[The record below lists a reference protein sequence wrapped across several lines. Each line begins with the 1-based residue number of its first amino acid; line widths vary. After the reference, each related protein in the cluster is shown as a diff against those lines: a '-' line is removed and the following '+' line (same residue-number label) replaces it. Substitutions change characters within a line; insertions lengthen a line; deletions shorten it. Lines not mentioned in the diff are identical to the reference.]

1 MNEQPARG
9 QFGIGEVLAQ
19 LRPEF
24 ADISTS
30 KIRFLEAEGLIE
42 PARSR
47 SGYRR
52 FSAADIERLRYILTM
67 QRDSY
72 LPLRVIRERLAMK
85 GAGEV
90 GGAETAN
97 GQHPE
102 SRAPAEMTRRQ
113 LLDAAEISEAEL
125 TELEDYGLIRRVGRQ
140 YGADALAV
148 ARALA
153 ALRQYGVQAR
163 HLRAVKA
170 AADREANLVEQ
181 VVAPQL
187 RQRGPGARDAAART
201 AWQIADLTLR
211 LHATLVESALA
222 EAGLASAPLHARI
235 FELETLDPAG
245 NLGNLGNLGPAGS
258 GPPQHAQ
265 IPQGAERAPDVT
277 GPAAGGLRSASGR
290 LRVYLGKGSGG
301 QQRFPQAREDGAV
314 VRQMEVIGVRVEMP
328 SNSPIVLLKEAQGDR
343 YLPIWIGAVEATAIA
358 FAQQGMVSLRPL
370 THDLFRDVLEVLN
383 VQLRTVNITALRDG
397 IFYADLVFSN
407 GAEVSARPS
416 DSIALALRTGAQI
429 FASEEILDEA
439 GVAIPDEQED
449 QEGEVEKFRE
459 FLDTISPEDFGR
471 AT

>member
-1 MNEQPARG
+1 MSEPMGRG

-19 LRPEF
+19 LQPEF
-24 ADISTS
+24 PDISTS

-72 LPLRVIRERLAMK
+72 LPLRVIRERLADGAEGAR
-85 GAGEV
+85 GAG
-90 GGAETAN
+90 GAHGSD
-97 GQHPE
+97 GQSPE
-102 SRAPAEMTRRQ
+102 GRSPADMTRRQ
-113 LLDAAEISEAEL
+113 LLDAAGISEAEL

-163 HLRAVKA
+163 HLRPVKA
-170 AADREANLVEQ
+170 AADRAANLVEQ

-211 LHATLVESALA
+211 LHATLVESALG
-222 EAGLASAPLHARI
+222 EAGLASAPLHARV
-235 FELETLDPAG
+235 FEFEATGASG
-245 NLGNLGNLGPAGS
+245 QAGS
-258 GPPQHAQ
+258 GP
-265 IPQGAERAPDVT
+265 APDAV

-301 QQRFPQAREDGAV
+301 QQRFPRH
-314 VRQMEVIGVRVEMP
+314 VRTE
-328 SNSPIVLLKEAQGDR
+328 L
-343 YLPIWIGAVEATAIA
+343 
-358 FAQQGMVSLRPL
+358 
-370 THDLFRDVLEVLN
+370 
-383 VQLRTVNITALRDG
+383 
-397 IFYADLVFSN
+397 
-407 GAEVSARPS
+407 
-416 DSIALALRTGAQI
+416 
-429 FASEEILDEA
+429 
-439 GVAIPDEQED
+439 
-449 QEGEVEKFRE
+449 
-459 FLDTISPEDFGR
+459 
-471 AT
+471 

>member
-1 MNEQPARG
+1 MSEPEGRG

-24 ADISTS
+24 PDISTS
-30 KIRFLEAEGLIE
+30 KIRFLETEGLIE

-47 SGYRR
+47 SGYRK
-52 FSAADIERLRYILTM
+52 FSAGDIERLRYILTM

-72 LPLRVIRERLAMK
+72 LPLRVIRERLVMK

-90 GGAETAN
+90 AGETAN
-97 GQHPE
+97 GQHPAG
-102 SRAPAEMTRRQ
+102 RTTAEMTRHQ

-140 YGADALAV
+140 YGGDALAV

-222 EAGLASAPLHARI
+222 EAGLASAPLRAREY
-235 FELETLDPAG
+235 ELEA
-245 NLGNLGNLGPAGS
+245 LGPAS
-258 GPPQHAQ
+258 TQQPS
-265 IPQGAERAPDVT
+265 DVA

-449 QEGEVEKFRE
+449 EVEKFRE

>member
-1 MNEQPARG
+1 MPETAG

-24 ADISTS
+24 PDISTS

-52 FSAADIERLRYILTM
+52 FSTTDIERLRYILTM

-72 LPLRVIRERLAMK
+72 LPLRVIRERLSD
-85 GAGEV
+85 GA
-90 GGAETAN
+90 
-97 GQHPE
+97 PE
-102 SRAPAEMTRRQ
+102 SEPDGGDPAGRAPADLTRRQ
-113 LLDAAEISEAEL
+113 LLDAAGISEAEL

-170 AADREANLVEQ
+170 SADREANLVEQ

-187 RQRGPGARDAAART
+187 RQRGAGARDAAART

-211 LHATLVESALA
+211 LHATLMESALA
-222 EAGLASAPLHARI
+222 EAGLASAPLHARVLA
-235 FELETLDPAG
+235 LEPLNAT
-245 NLGNLGNLGPAGS
+245 GPGGS
-258 GPPQHAQ
+258 GPAQ
-265 IPQGAERAPDVT
+265 DVARRSAVPAS

-301 QQRFPQAREDGAV
+301 QQGFPRN
-314 VRQMEVIGVRVEMP
+314 VRTER
-328 SNSPIVLLKEAQGDR
+328 
-343 YLPIWIGAVEATAIA
+343 
-358 FAQQGMVSLRPL
+358 
-370 THDLFRDVLEVLN
+370 
-383 VQLRTVNITALRDG
+383 
-397 IFYADLVFSN
+397 
-407 GAEVSARPS
+407 
-416 DSIALALRTGAQI
+416 
-429 FASEEILDEA
+429 
-439 GVAIPDEQED
+439 
-449 QEGEVEKFRE
+449 
-459 FLDTISPEDFGR
+459 
-471 AT
+471 

>member
-1 MNEQPARG
+1 MSEPEGRG

-24 ADISTS
+24 PDISTS

-52 FSAADIERLRYILTM
+52 FSAPDIARLRYILTM

-72 LPLRVIRERLAMK
+72 LPLRVIRERLADD
-85 GAGEV
+85 GET
-90 GGAETAN
+90 GSAERQAN
-97 GQHPE
+97 GTD
-102 SRAPAEMTRRQ
+102 RTAADMTRRQ
-113 LLDAAEISEAEL
+113 LLDAADISDAEL

-140 YGADALAV
+140 YGRDALAV
-148 ARALA
+148 ARAVA
-153 ALRQYGVQAR
+153 ALHQYGVQAR

-170 AADREANLVEQ
+170 SADREANLVEQ

-222 EAGLASAPLHARI
+222 DAGLACGPLR
-235 FELETLDPAG
+235 AG
-245 NLGNLGNLGPAGS
+245 DYEPEAAGS
-258 GPPQHAQ
+258 GRDSGEGEPS
-265 IPQGAERAPDVT
+265 
-277 GPAAGGLRSASGR
+277 AGGLRSASGR
-290 LRVYLGKGSGG
+290 LRVYLGKGRGG
-301 QQRFPQAREDGAV
+301 QQRFPRAREDGAE

-439 GVAIPDEQED
+439 GVPIPDEQED
-449 QEGEVEKFRE
+449 EVEKFRE

-471 AT
+471 GT

>member
-1 MNEQPARG
+1 MSESG
-9 QFGIGEVLAQ
+9 SGYFGIGEVLAR

-24 ADISTS
+24 PDISTS

-52 FSAADIERLRYILTM
+52 FCSADVERLRHILTM

-72 LPLRVIRERLAMK
+72 LPLRVIRERLAD
-85 GAGEV
+85 GEAQE
-90 GGAETAN
+90 GTRPA
-97 GQHPE
+97 QPE
-102 SRAPAEMTRRQ
+102 DLTRRQ
-113 LLDAAEISEAEL
+113 LLDEAGIDEAEL

-140 YGADALAV
+140 YGRDALAI
-148 ARALA
+148 ARVVA

-170 AADREANLVEQ
+170 SADREANLVEQ

-211 LHATLVESALA
+211 LHTTLVESALA
-222 EAGLASAPLHARI
+222 EAGLAFTPRAGGYGLKSASAAASPV
-235 FELETLDPAG
+235 
-245 NLGNLGNLGPAGS
+245 
-258 GPPQHAQ
+258 
-265 IPQGAERAPDVT
+265 GAAPVADT
-277 GPAAGGLRSASGR
+277 ATPSAGGLRSASGR

-301 QQRFPQAREDGAV
+301 QQRFPEAREDGAV

-429 FASEEILDEA
+429 FASEEILEEA
-439 GVAIPDEQED
+439 GVPIPDEQED
-449 QEGEVEKFRE
+449 EVEKFRE
-459 FLDTISPEDFGR
+459 FLDNISPEDFGR

>member
-1 MNEQPARG
+1 VSAQEAGG

-24 ADISTS
+24 PDISTS

-72 LPLRVIRERLAMK
+72 LPLRVIRERLAD
-85 GAGEV
+85 
-90 GGAETAN
+90 GAE
-97 GQHPE
+97 
-102 SRAPAEMTRRQ
+102 APGDRQAATDMTRRQ
-113 LLDAAEISEAEL
+113 LLDAAEISDAEL
-125 TELEDYGLIRRVGRQ
+125 TELEDYGLVRRVGRQ

-170 AADREANLVEQ
+170 AADREANLIEQ

-187 RQRGPGARDAAART
+187 RQRGAGARDAAART

-222 EAGLASAPLHARI
+222 EAGLASAPLHARVL
-235 FELETLDPAG
+235 ELETLSA
-245 NLGNLGNLGPAGS
+245 AGS
-258 GPPQHAQ
+258 GAAQDAARHAAV
-265 IPQGAERAPDVT
+265 PVSGS
-277 GPAAGGLRSASGR
+277 AAGGLRSASGR

-301 QQRFPQAREDGAV
+301 QQRFPRH
-314 VRQMEVIGVRVEMP
+314 VRTE
-328 SNSPIVLLKEAQGDR
+328 L
-343 YLPIWIGAVEATAIA
+343 
-358 FAQQGMVSLRPL
+358 
-370 THDLFRDVLEVLN
+370 
-383 VQLRTVNITALRDG
+383 
-397 IFYADLVFSN
+397 
-407 GAEVSARPS
+407 
-416 DSIALALRTGAQI
+416 
-429 FASEEILDEA
+429 
-439 GVAIPDEQED
+439 
-449 QEGEVEKFRE
+449 
-459 FLDTISPEDFGR
+459 
-471 AT
+471 

>member
-1 MNEQPARG
+1 MSAPEAAPGARGEHHVSERSAGG

-24 ADISTS
+24 PDISTS

-72 LPLRVIRERLAMK
+72 LPLRVIRERLAD
-85 GAGEV
+85 G
-90 GGAETAN
+90 GGAAN
-97 GQHPE
+97 GQQRPA
-102 SRAPAEMTRRQ
+102 RAAADMTRRQ

-125 TELEDYGLIRRVGRQ
+125 TELEDYGLVRRVGRQ
-140 YGADALAV
+140 YAGDALAV

-222 EAGLASAPLHARI
+222 EAGLASAPLRAGDSG
-235 FELETLDPAG
+235 LEAEAPAEP
-245 NLGNLGNLGPAGS
+245 LGPAGA
-258 GPPQHAQ
+258 GP
-265 IPQGAERAPDVT
+265 RAPASGAVE
-277 GPAAGGLRSASGR
+277 PAAGGLRSASGR
-290 LRVYLGKGSGG
+290 LRVYLGKGRGG
-301 QQRFPQAREDGAV
+301 QQRFPQVREDGAV

-449 QEGEVEKFRE
+449 NEQEVEKFRE

>member
-1 MNEQPARG
+1 VSAQEAG
-9 QFGIGEVLAQ
+9 SQFGIGEVLAQ

-24 ADISTS
+24 PDISTS

-72 LPLRVIRERLAMK
+72 LPLRVIRERLAD
-85 GAGEV
+85 
-90 GGAETAN
+90 GAE
-97 GQHPE
+97 
-102 SRAPAEMTRRQ
+102 APGDRQAATDMTRRQ
-113 LLDAAEISEAEL
+113 LLDAAEISDAEL

-170 AADREANLVEQ
+170 AADREANLIEQ

-187 RQRGPGARDAAART
+187 RQRGAGARDAAART

-222 EAGLASAPLHARI
+222 EAGLASAPLHARVL
-235 FELETLDPAG
+235 ELETLSA
-245 NLGNLGNLGPAGS
+245 AGS
-258 GPPQHAQ
+258 GAAQDAARHAAV
-265 IPQGAERAPDVT
+265 PVSGS
-277 GPAAGGLRSASGR
+277 AAGGLRSASGR

-301 QQRFPQAREDGAV
+301 QQRFPRH
-314 VRQMEVIGVRVEMP
+314 VRTE
-328 SNSPIVLLKEAQGDR
+328 L
-343 YLPIWIGAVEATAIA
+343 
-358 FAQQGMVSLRPL
+358 
-370 THDLFRDVLEVLN
+370 
-383 VQLRTVNITALRDG
+383 
-397 IFYADLVFSN
+397 
-407 GAEVSARPS
+407 
-416 DSIALALRTGAQI
+416 
-429 FASEEILDEA
+429 
-439 GVAIPDEQED
+439 
-449 QEGEVEKFRE
+449 
-459 FLDTISPEDFGR
+459 
-471 AT
+471 

>member
-1 MNEQPARG
+1 MTSEQSARG

-19 LRPEF
+19 LQPEF
-24 ADISTS
+24 PDISTS

-72 LPLRVIRERLAMK
+72 LPLRVIRERLAD
-85 GAGEV
+85 GGEAADGQPPAG
-90 GGAETAN
+90 
-97 GQHPE
+97 
-102 SRAPAEMTRRQ
+102 PASADMTRRQ
-113 LLDAAEISEAEL
+113 LLDAAEISDAEL

-163 HLRAVKA
+163 HLRPVKA
-170 AADREANLVEQ
+170 AADRAANLVEQ

-211 LHATLVESALA
+211 LHATLVESALG
-222 EAGLASAPLHARI
+222 EAGLASAPLHARV
-235 FELETLDPAG
+235 FEFETHGASVQG
-245 NLGNLGNLGPAGS
+245 GS
-258 GPPQHAQ
+258 GP
-265 IPQGAERAPDVT
+265 APDAT

-301 QQRFPQAREDGAV
+301 Q
-314 VRQMEVIGVRVEMP
+314 
-328 SNSPIVLLKEAQGDR
+328 
-343 YLPIWIGAVEATAIA
+343 
-358 FAQQGMVSLRPL
+358 
-370 THDLFRDVLEVLN
+370 
-383 VQLRTVNITALRDG
+383 
-397 IFYADLVFSN
+397 
-407 GAEVSARPS
+407 AEVPRHV
-416 DSIALALRTGAQI
+416 RT
-429 FASEEILDEA
+429 EL
-439 GVAIPDEQED
+439 
-449 QEGEVEKFRE
+449 
-459 FLDTISPEDFGR
+459 
-471 AT
+471 

>member
-1 MNEQPARG
+1 MSEQSARG

-19 LRPEF
+19 LQPEF
-24 ADISTS
+24 PDISTS

-72 LPLRVIRERLAMK
+72 LPLRVIRERLADGEE
-85 GAGEV
+85 GAD
-90 GGAETAN
+90 
-97 GQHPE
+97 GQ
-102 SRAPAEMTRRQ
+102 SPAGRSPADMTRRQ
-113 LLDAAEISEAEL
+113 LLDAAEISDAEL

-163 HLRAVKA
+163 HLRPVKA
-170 AADREANLVEQ
+170 AADRAANLVEQ
-181 VVAPQL
+181 VIAPQL

-211 LHATLVESALA
+211 LHATLVESALG
-222 EAGLASAPLHARI
+222 EAGLASAPLHARV
-235 FELETLDPAG
+235 FEFEAPGASG
-245 NLGNLGNLGPAGS
+245 QAGS
-258 GPPQHAQ
+258 GP
-265 IPQGAERAPDVT
+265 APDAAD
-277 GPAAGGLRSASGR
+277 PAAGGLRSASGR

-439 GVAIPDEQED
+439 GVAIPEEPED
-449 QEGEVEKFRE
+449 NETEVEKFRE

>member
-1 MNEQPARG
+1 MSEQSARG

-19 LRPEF
+19 LQPEF
-24 ADISTS
+24 PDISTS

-52 FSAADIERLRYILTM
+52 FSAGDIERLRFILTM

-72 LPLRVIRERLAMK
+72 LPLRVIKERLAD
-85 GAGEV
+85 GAGGSE
-90 GGAETAN
+90 GAD
-97 GQHPE
+97 GQPQAG
-102 SRAPAEMTRRQ
+102 RASADLTRRQ
-113 LLDAAEISEAEL
+113 LLDAAEISESEL
-125 TELEDYGLIRRVGRQ
+125 TELEDYGLIRRVGRL
-140 YGADALAV
+140 YSADALTV

-170 AADREANLVEQ
+170 SADREANLVEQ

-201 AWQIADLTLR
+201 AWQVADLTLR
-211 LHATLVESALA
+211 LHATLVESALG
-222 EAGLASAPLHARI
+222 EAGLASAPLHARV
-235 FELETLDPAG
+235 FELEP
-245 NLGNLGNLGPAGS
+245 LGQAGS
-258 GPPQHAQ
+258 GPGQDA
-265 IPQGAERAPDVT
+265 A

-301 QQRFPQAREDGAV
+301 QAEVPQAREDGAV

-439 GVAIPDEQED
+439 GVAIPEEPED
-449 QEGEVEKFRE
+449 NETEVEKFRE

>member
-1 MNEQPARG
+1 MSEPKRRGAAWTEERGTSDEGRGRG

-72 LPLRVIRERLAMK
+72 LPLRVIRERLAD
-85 GAGEV
+85 
-90 GGAETAN
+90 GGDTAN
-97 GQHPE
+97 GQHPAG
-102 SRAPAEMTRRQ
+102 RTTADMTRRQ

-140 YGADALAV
+140 YGGDALAV

-170 AADREANLVEQ
+170 SADREANLVEQ

-222 EAGLASAPLHARI
+222 EAGLASAPLRAGEY
-235 FELETLDPAG
+235 ELEDLGTLG
-245 NLGNLGNLGPAGS
+245 SAGS
-258 GPPQHAQ
+258 GSTQRNSDA
-265 IPQGAERAPDVT
+265 T

-449 QEGEVEKFRE
+449 EVEKFRE

>member
-1 MNEQPARG
+1 MSAQEALG

-24 ADISTS
+24 PDISTS

-72 LPLRVIRERLAMK
+72 LPLRVIRERLADGGEADNGPH
-85 GAGEV
+85 GAD
-90 GGAETAN
+90 
-97 GQHPE
+97 
-102 SRAPAEMTRRQ
+102 RAPAEMTRRQ

-125 TELEDYGLIRRVGRQ
+125 TELEDYGLIRRVGRH
-140 YGADALAV
+140 YGGDALAV

-170 AADREANLVEQ
+170 SADREANLVEQ

-222 EAGLASAPLHARI
+222 EAGLSSAPLRAGDH
-235 FELETLDPAG
+235 ELEA
-245 NLGNLGNLGPAGS
+245 LGTAVSGPAS
-258 GPPQHAQ
+258 GA
-265 IPQGAERAPDVT
+265 T
-277 GPAAGGLRSASGR
+277 GPASGGLRSASGR

-301 QQRFPQAREDGAV
+301 QAEVPQAREDGAV

-449 QEGEVEKFRE
+449 EVEKFRE

>member
-1 MNEQPARG
+1 MSALEGRG
-9 QFGIGEVLAQ
+9 QFGIGEVLSQ

-24 ADISTS
+24 PDISTS
-30 KIRFLEAEGLIE
+30 KIRFLEEKGLIE

-72 LPLRVIRERLAMK
+72 LPLRVIRERLAD
-85 GAGEV
+85 GEAG
-90 GGAETAN
+90 N
-97 GQHPE
+97 DHHPAG
-102 SRAPAEMTRRQ
+102 RVPADMTRRQ

-140 YGADALAV
+140 YGGDALAV

-222 EAGLASAPLHARI
+222 EAGLASAPLR
-235 FELETLDPAG
+235 AG
-245 NLGNLGNLGPAGS
+245 DYEFDALGPAGNGS
-258 GPPQHAQ
+258 RQPASDA
-265 IPQGAERAPDVT
+265 AE
-277 GPAAGGLRSASGR
+277 PAAGGLRSASGR

-301 QQRFPQAREDGAV
+301 QTEVPQAREDGAV

-397 IFYADLVFSN
+397 IFYANLVFSN

-439 GVAIPDEQED
+439 GVAIPDEQEAAED
-449 QEGEVEKFRE
+449 EVEKFRE

>member
-1 MNEQPARG
+1 MSEQSARG

-19 LRPEF
+19 LQPEF
-24 ADISTS
+24 PDISTS

-72 LPLRVIRERLAMK
+72 LPLRVIRERLADGEE
-85 GAGEV
+85 GAD
-90 GGAETAN
+90 
-97 GQHPE
+97 GQ
-102 SRAPAEMTRRQ
+102 SPAGRSPADMTRRQ

-163 HLRAVKA
+163 HLRPVKA
-170 AADREANLVEQ
+170 AADRAANLVEQ
-181 VVAPQL
+181 VIAPQL

-211 LHATLVESALA
+211 LHATLVESALG
-222 EAGLASAPLHARI
+222 EAGLASAPLHARV
-235 FELETLDPAG
+235 FEFEAPGASG
-245 NLGNLGNLGPAGS
+245 QAGS
-258 GPPQHAQ
+258 GP
-265 IPQGAERAPDVT
+265 APDSA

-439 GVAIPDEQED
+439 GVAIPEEPED
-449 QEGEVEKFRE
+449 NETEVEKFRE

>member
-1 MNEQPARG
+1 MSNLSG
-9 QFGIGEVLAQ
+9 NGYFGIGEVLAQ

-24 ADISTS
+24 PDISTS

-52 FSAADIERLRYILTM
+52 FCSADVERLRHILTM

-72 LPLRVIRERLAMK
+72 LPLRVIKERLAD
-85 GAGEV
+85 GE
-90 GGAETAN
+90 A
-97 GQHPE
+97 PE
-102 SRAPAEMTRRQ
+102 GTGPAEPEDMTRRQ
-113 LLDAAEISEAEL
+113 LLDEAGIDEAEL

-140 YGADALAV
+140 YGRDALAV
-148 ARALA
+148 ARVVA

-181 VVAPQL
+181 VVAPLL
-187 RQRGPGARDAAART
+187 RQRGAGARDAAART

-211 LHATLVESALA
+211 LNATLVESALG
-222 EAGLASAPLHARI
+222 EAGLGFSPRAGGYGLNSAL
-235 FELETLDPAG
+235 TTPAIG
-245 NLGNLGNLGPAGS
+245 VGGV
-258 GPPQHAQ
+258 
-265 IPQGAERAPDVT
+265 GATDTATPS
-277 GPAAGGLRSASGR
+277 AGGLRSASGR

-301 QQRFPQAREDGAV
+301 QQRFPEAREDGAV

-449 QEGEVEKFRE
+449 EVEKFRE

>member
-1 MNEQPARG
+1 MSAPEGTPQARG

-24 ADISTS
+24 PDISTS

-52 FSAADIERLRYILTM
+52 FCAADIERLRYILTM

-72 LPLRVIRERLAMK
+72 LPLRVIRERLSG
-85 GAGEV
+85 GAGGSE
-90 GGAETAN
+90 AAN
-97 GQHPE
+97 GQHQAA
-102 SRAPAEMTRRQ
+102 RAPADMTRRQ
-113 LLDAAEISEAEL
+113 LLDAAEVSEAEL

-211 LHATLVESALA
+211 LHATLVQSALA
-222 EAGLASAPLHARI
+222 EAGLASAPLRSGDFG
-235 FELETLDPAG
+235 FEATGP
-245 NLGNLGNLGPAGS
+245 LGSPGSS
-258 GPPQHAQ
+258 GPGGSHPVS
-265 IPQGAERAPDVT
+265 GAVE
-277 GPAAGGLRSASGR
+277 PAAGGLRSASGR
-290 LRVYLGKGSGG
+290 LRVYLGKGRGG
-301 QQRFPQAREDGAV
+301 QQRFPQASEDGAV

-383 VQLRTVNITALRDG
+383 VQLRTVNITSLRDG

-439 GVAIPDEQED
+439 GVAIPDQQED
-449 QEGEVEKFRE
+449 DEQEVEKFRE

>member
-1 MNEQPARG
+1 MSAQETGG

-24 ADISTS
+24 PDISPS
-30 KIRFLEAEGLIE
+30 KIRFLESEGLIE

-72 LPLRVIRERLAMK
+72 LPLRVIKERLA
-85 GAGEV
+85 GDGETDGSQPP
-90 GGAETAN
+90 GG
-97 GQHPE
+97 P
-102 SRAPAEMTRRQ
+102 PDDLTRRE

-140 YGADALAV
+140 YGSDALAV

-187 RQRGPGARDAAART
+187 RQRGAGARDAAART

-211 LHATLVESALA
+211 LHATLMESALA
-222 EAGLASAPLHARI
+222 EAGLASAPLHTRVLA
-235 FELETLDPAG
+235 LEPLISADPG
-245 NLGNLGNLGPAGS
+245 GS
-258 GPPQHAQ
+258 GPARDAARHAAV
-265 IPQGAERAPDVT
+265 PAS

-301 QQRFPQAREDGAV
+301 QQRFPRH
-314 VRQMEVIGVRVEMP
+314 VRTE
-328 SNSPIVLLKEAQGDR
+328 L
-343 YLPIWIGAVEATAIA
+343 
-358 FAQQGMVSLRPL
+358 
-370 THDLFRDVLEVLN
+370 
-383 VQLRTVNITALRDG
+383 
-397 IFYADLVFSN
+397 
-407 GAEVSARPS
+407 
-416 DSIALALRTGAQI
+416 
-429 FASEEILDEA
+429 
-439 GVAIPDEQED
+439 
-449 QEGEVEKFRE
+449 
-459 FLDTISPEDFGR
+459 
-471 AT
+471 